1 MDEFTP
7 APAADLSRPRPVSCP
22 PWGTDCCHDDLDPP
36 GAALHRSPPSTVPV
50 YDRECQ
56 LVAAHVRAAFWDKA
70 PGWIGTDPAD
80 LERPHV
86 EITLANGSGS
96 GLQLY
101 LTPGQARS
109 FAVGLV
115 RAADAAETEAS
126 YRTPVPPSMSSQ
138 VAPAGVPPLS
148 A

>member
-1 MDEFTP
+1 MDELTTAPGVTP
-7 APAADLSRPRPVSCP
+7 SRPHPVPCP
-22 PWGTDCCHDDLDPP
+22 PWCTDCCNDDLDPP
-36 GAALHRSPPSTVPV
+36 GTALHRSPPSTVPV
-50 YDRECQ
+50 YDQECD
-56 LVAAHVRAAFWDKA
+56 LVTAHVRAAFWDKA
-70 PGWIGTDPAD
+70 PAWIGTDPAD

-86 EITLANGSGS
+86 EITVANGTGV
-96 GLQLY
+96 QLY

-126 YRTPVPPSMSSQ
+126 YRTPVSPGRSSRA
-138 VAPAGVPPLS
+138 APAIAPPLW